1 VSDKYPFTLIKEE
14 IARRKGAALDFAVG
28 TSPFPLSPDMS
39 DWLKANSELA
49 LVPGNRDD
57 IGDFASVAANFLN
70 LQYGLEIPPSQIL
83 PTAGGRAAMAIL
95 AACTLSPES
104 AVIVTE
110 PGYPAFARLAAQ
122 LGAAVVVSH
131 LDPKN
136 DFSPDFE
143 YSDTIA
149 RGSVTMVAVNYPNNP
164 SGSILSSAVLEK
176 LTYLASPGLTLFND
190 ATYGLL
196 VYDGKPRSL
205 LSEVFPA
212 DSRPDVVELHSFSK
226 LYPIGPL
233 AVSFLAGSTDLLHS
247 MTTYSEYAWSPLSR
261 LQLAATAKCL
271 QDTDRISLFT
281 DHVPGQLASLQA
293 TLDDIGF
300 RTYTPNSGTYL
311 ICDVPENIAGKAMS
325 SAQTAAKQLMDDFDT
340 AVVPVG
346 TDNHSYLRFSALY
359 RPRDLERLAELGP
372 KLRIR

>member
-14 IARRKGAALDFAVG
+14 LAKRKGAALDFAVG
-28 TSPFPLSPDMS
+28 TAPFPLAPDMA
-39 DWLKANSELA
+39 DWLREHSELA

-57 IGDFASVAANFLN
+57 IAEFASVAADFLN
-70 LQYGLEIPPSQIL
+70 RQYGVDLPSSQIL

-95 AACTLSPES
+95 AACTLSPAS
-104 AVIVTE
+104 TVIVTE

-131 LDPKN
+131 LDPEN
-136 DFSPDFE
+136 DFAPDFE
-143 YSDTIA
+143 YSDKTA

-164 SGSILSSAVLEK
+164 SGSPLSSSVLQK
-176 LTYLASPGLTLFND
+176 LASLASPGLTLFND

-196 VYDGKPRSL
+196 VYDSKPRSL
-205 LSEVFPA
+205 LSENFPA

-247 MTTYSEYAWSPLSR
+247 MATYSEYAWSPLSR

-271 QDTDRISLFT
+271 QDPDRIHLFT
-281 DHVPGQLASLQA
+281 DYLPGQLASLQA
-293 TLDDIGF
+293 TLKDIGF
-300 RTYTPNSGTYL
+300 RAYTPNSGSYL
-311 ICDVPENIAGKAMS
+311 ICDVPGTIAGKATS
-325 SAQTAAKQLMDDFDT
+325 SAQAAAKYLMDEFDI
-340 AVVPVG
+340 AVVPLG
-346 TDNHSYLRFSALY
+346 SDYHSYLRFSALY
-359 RPRDLERLAELGP
+359 RPQDLERLVDLGP